1 MSDSNSGGGRM
12 HGWVGEHWLAFK
24 YLGKIWLVPIVLFYA
39 TSKLVSALA
48 AAPIRRDRNHHR
60 DSR

>member
-1 MSDSNSGGGRM
+1 M

-60 DSR
+60 DYR